1 MRAIKSFD
9 EFIEDDTVKRVHIDT
24 ERAKSLVLE
33 AERKFHSLQESIK
46 KIGINDDNSNDY
58 IEYSYNIIM
67 LMIRAKMFETGY
79 TSSGQGAHEAEV
91 SFTRKLE
98 FTEAQIQFLD
108 QIRYFRNGIL
118 YYGKRFDKEYAEKV
132 IEFTMRIYQKLV
144 KQTKKN

>member
-1 MRAIKSFD
+1 MRTIKLFEEFLED
-9 EFIEDDTVKRVHIDT
+9 ETVKRITPDH
-24 ERAKSLVLE
+24 ERAKSLILE
-33 AERKFHSLQESIK
+33 AERKCQSLQESVK
-46 KIGINDDNSNDY
+46 KIGLTEDNSNDY
-58 IEYSYNIIM
+58 IEYSYNILM
-67 LMIRAKMFETGY
+67 LAIRAKMFELGY

-132 IEFTMRIYQKLV
+132 IDFTMRMYKKLV
-144 KQTKKN
+144 KQIKKD